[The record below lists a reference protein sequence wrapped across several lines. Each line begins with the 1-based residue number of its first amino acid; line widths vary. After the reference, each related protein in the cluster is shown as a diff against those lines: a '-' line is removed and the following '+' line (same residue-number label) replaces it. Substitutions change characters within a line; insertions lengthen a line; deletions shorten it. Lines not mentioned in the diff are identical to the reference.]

1 MTVIFAKTR
10 KGQAEIE
17 TRSAGLGVRA
27 RRVLILLDGRRSLDE
42 VREMVADPRLDETLA
57 MLQMEGYIES
67 VEAATSSP
75 AAARNDQPAA
85 AGSAAPSDPAQVDK
99 ARNFMLNAMRTFN
112 GPYHNIDLMTRI
124 QGARGAD
131 ELRGLVD
138 AWLTSIELTKM
149 GRLRAEELRLRVLEV
164 L

>member
-1 MTVIFAKTR
+1 MTVIFAKSR

-27 RRVLILLDGRRSLDE
+27 RRLLILLDGRRPIDE
-42 VREMVADPRLDETLA
+42 VRALVADPRLEETLA
-57 MLQMEGYIES
+57 MLQADGYIES
-67 VEAATSSP
+67 VEAVRSS
-75 AAARNDQPAA
+75 AAAAQQPPA
-85 AGSAAPSDPAQVDK
+85 AGSAAPSDPVHLDK

-138 AWLTSIELTKM
+138 AWLTSIQLTKM